1 MPFIEQAVSDAVEDE
16 LVPEGE
22 YELRIV
28 AHETKENKA
37 GTGELIQVQI
47 EITDPPEGI
56 KSPAP
61 IFHYLSLV
69 GPNDEP
75 KSKSFKLR
83 MQRRFLECFS
93 IPFEG
98 NGFNDDDFDG
108 ATGRCL
114 VTQQEITPS
123 GCPSSAMSGMT
134 RQRLRSLR
142 GVVVAGSMAPL
153 SRDRAKPWVMTVHRR
168 GSTSPKPPRPCF
180 ENG

>member
-1 MPFIEQAVSDAVEDE
+1 MPFIEQAVSDATEDE

-47 EITDPPEGI
+47 EIMDPPDGI

-61 IFHYLSLV
+61 IFHYLSLA

-114 VTQQEITPS
+114 VTQQEIVRNEQPTGEYS
-123 GCPSSAMSGMT
+123 HAL
-134 RQRLRSLR
+134 RLPKFRNER
-142 GVVVAGSMAPL
+142 DEEEAAPQP
-153 SRDRAKPWVMTVHRR
+153 ARR
-168 GSTSPKPPRPCF
+168 GRR
-180 ENG
+180 GR